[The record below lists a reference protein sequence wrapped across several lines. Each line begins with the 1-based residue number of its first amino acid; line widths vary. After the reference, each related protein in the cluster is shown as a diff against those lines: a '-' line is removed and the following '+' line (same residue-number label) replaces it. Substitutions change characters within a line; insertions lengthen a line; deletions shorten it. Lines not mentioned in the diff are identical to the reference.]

1 MAKFG
6 KDMLTYAGADLL
18 GSSIGLILSP
28 IFTRLFTPAQYGAQA
43 ALAAVWGFVALAQYG
58 GMDSAYPVFRSR
70 TEEAA
75 ARLRLRVTATLVAL
89 GSALIVSGAF
99 VALGAGSGALQAF
112 ADVGTREMVAF
123 GATLLPAAAMS
134 WFLYLLR
141 YERAAAAFA
150 RVSLLGRF
158 VGALVLVPVLY
169 GVAQPERM
177 AAGYWVTAAVT
188 TLAAYLGWRE
198 LARAGFPAH
207 VRGGFAAADARTMLG
222 FGLALMPGYLV
233 YACTAAL
240 DRLLVTWLA
249 GPEETAVLA
258 LALRLA
264 MAATMLRTW
273 FALVWDPQAIEW
285 IARLPEAELMQ
296 RLNVAARGVALAGAF
311 LTLGAAFWCE
321 PVLQL
326 LYPREYWASA
336 RLLPW
341 VVAGAACAS
350 LSLIA
355 VLTTT
360 RAKVSHWHLPVYGLG
375 LAINAGLAWW
385 WIPQHGAVGAVIGT
399 AGGEAA
405 ILAGWIVLGRWR
417 LANLPVAWLGPLA
430 LLTIGV
436 LLALWYRPGVVLP
449 EHVLVERALLTLVA
463 GAVLVGPLMR
473 LWRDLRRKGEAD
485 A

>member
-58 GMDSAYPVFRSR
+58 GMDSAYPVFRAR
-70 TEEAA
+70 TDDPA
-75 ARLRLRVTATLVAL
+75 ARMRLRVTATLIAL
-89 GSALIVSGAF
+89 VSALVVSGAF
-99 VALGAGSGALQAF
+99 VALGAATGALQAF
-112 ADVGTREMVAF
+112 ANVGTAEVLAF
-123 GATLLPAAAMS
+123 AATLVPAAAMS
-134 WFLYLLR
+134 WCLYLLR
-141 YERAAAAFA
+141 YERAAASFA

-169 GVAQPERM
+169 VVAQPDRM

-188 TLAAYLGWRE
+188 TLAAVLGWRE
-198 LARAGFPAH
+198 LARVGFPAY
-207 VRGGFAAADARTMLG
+207 VGGGFVPDEGRAMLR
-222 FGLALMPGYLV
+222 FGLALVPGHLV

-264 MAATMLRTW
+264 MAATLLRTW

-285 IARLPEAELMQ
+285 IARLPENELMR
-296 RLNVAARGVALAGAF
+296 RLNLAARGVALAAAF
-311 LTLGAAFWCE
+311 LTVGAALWCE

-326 LYPREYWASA
+326 LYPRDYWASA
-336 RLLPW
+336 KLLPW
-341 VVAGAACAS
+341 VVAGVSCAS

-360 RAKVSHWHLPVYGLG
+360 RAKVSHWHLPVYAAGLV
-375 LAINAGLAWW
+375 ANAALAWW
-385 WIPQHGAVGAVIGT
+385 WIPQLGAAGAVIGT
-399 AGGEAA
+399 AGGEAV
-405 ILAGWIVLGRWR
+405 ILGAWIALGRWR
-417 LANLPVAWLGPLA
+417 LANLPVAWLRPLA
-430 LLTIGV
+430 VLGVAVAAALL
-436 LLALWYRPGVVLP
+436 YRPGMALSGH
-449 EHVLVERALLTLVA
+449 EMLERALLTAVAAAALILPLVRLGRA
-463 GAVLVGPLMR
+463 LRHQGA
-473 LWRDLRRKGEAD
+473 AD